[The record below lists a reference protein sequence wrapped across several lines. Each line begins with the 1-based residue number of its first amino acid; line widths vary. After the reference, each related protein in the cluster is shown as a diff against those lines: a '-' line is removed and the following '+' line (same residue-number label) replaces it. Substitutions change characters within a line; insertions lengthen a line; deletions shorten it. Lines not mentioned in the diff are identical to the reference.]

1 MCRDSKPPPL
11 SADMIATI
19 RYFVTPYGELTM
31 FKHLRLVAILITVF
45 SLGTL
50 VIAQDAT
57 PTPLPEE
64 PPPNCPAFPNE
75 TQETRVGYYMGE
87 GITYLSNNQLS
98 PAKNSF
104 ACIVRVIDPSYVPG
118 WIGRARVNTRLVE
131 YERAFADLNHAV
143 QLAPGLPAA
152 YNDRGYIFM
161 QWRDYPRAEAD
172 FERAMEADPDYA
184 PAFSNLA
191 VAYMIQEDYEA
202 AIALLED
209 KINETN
215 IDGILDQLRDPDYD
229 PDSPILFDPI
239 DARLYALLGIVY
251 ERHALTNFQN
261 YNELFNR
268 TNQFPD
274 ERIAQTA
281 GALESR
287 FTFELR
293 LDDGSWLLLSNYPA
307 DAEA

>member
-1 MCRDSKPPPL
+1 MMKRLRLFAVLIALFSL
-11 SADMIATI
+11 SALA
-19 RYFVTPYGELTM
+19 
-31 FKHLRLVAILITVF
+31 A
-45 SLGTL
+45 
-50 VIAQDAT
+50 AQDAT

-64 PPPNCPAFPNE
+64 PPPNCPAFRGEPDE
-75 TQETRVGYYMGE
+75 SRVGYYMGE
-87 GITYLSNNQLS
+87 GITYLSNNQLTD
-98 PAKNSF
+98 AKNSF

-118 WIGRARVNTRLVE
+118 WMGRARVNTRLVE
-131 YERAFADLNHAV
+131 YERAFADLNQAV
-143 QLAPGLPAA
+143 QLAPDLAAA

-161 QWRDYPRAEAD
+161 QWQDYPRAEAD
-172 FERAMEADPDYA
+172 FERALEADPDYA

-191 VAYMIQEDYEA
+191 VAYMVQGEYVE
-202 AIALLED
+202 AIALLEE

-215 IDGILDQLRDPDYD
+215 IDGILDQLRAPDYD
-229 PDSPILFDPI
+229 PNNPIQFDRD

-261 YNELFNR
+261 YVELFNR

-274 ERIAQTA
+274 DRIAQTA

-293 LDDGSWLLLSNYPA
+293 LDDGSWLLLSDYPA
-307 DAEA
+307 DAGA